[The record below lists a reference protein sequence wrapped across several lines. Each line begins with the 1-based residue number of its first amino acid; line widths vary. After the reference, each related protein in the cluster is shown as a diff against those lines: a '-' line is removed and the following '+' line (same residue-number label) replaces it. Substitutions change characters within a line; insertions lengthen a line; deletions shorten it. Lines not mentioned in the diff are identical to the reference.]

1 MSLGE
6 RLLKELETNLP
17 EVILKGGKILLL
29 VLLFWLV
36 SLIGKALIRK
46 ITQPLE
52 RKEDPSTA
60 ARVKTIRSLLNSL
73 FSLVLLFILILM
85 VLDIFGI
92 KTTPILGA
100 AGVLGVAVGLGTQTF
115 VRDAFYGFLI
125 VMEDQFRVG
134 DMVTVA
140 GITGTVEAMT
150 YRTTRIRGED
160 GKLYIISNSSITQV
174 CNHSRGGFY
183 ISSEIALSNEEK
195 RDRIEEAVKE
205 AGERLKNI
213 LGEDLLSLP
222 QIENISSFDSAKTT
236 YRFSL
241 VANPSR
247 KKEAER
253 LFKEILR
260 EVFLQ
265 KELKLV

>member
-6 RLLKELETNLP
+6 RLLKELGNNLP

-92 KTTPILGA
+92 KTTPIL
-100 AGVLGVAVGLGTQTF
+100 
-115 VRDAFYGFLI
+115 
-125 VMEDQFRVG
+125 
-134 DMVTVA
+134 
-140 GITGTVEAMT
+140 
-150 YRTTRIRGED
+150 
-160 GKLYIISNSSITQV
+160 
-174 CNHSRGGFY
+174 
-183 ISSEIALSNEEK
+183 
-195 RDRIEEAVKE
+195 
-205 AGERLKNI
+205 
-213 LGEDLLSLP
+213 
-222 QIENISSFDSAKTT
+222 
-236 YRFSL
+236 
-241 VANPSR
+241 
-247 KKEAER
+247 
-253 LFKEILR
+253 
-260 EVFLQ
+260 
-265 KELKLV
+265 